1 MEFSLGGP
9 RNTRTALKRRLMLDT
24 GCKQDT
30 SSDEWY
36 LGGIRLVGRSGVHCS
51 DRPRTFCSSLFVG
64 LHPRRKYFTGICGDF
79 IFDLISI

>member
-36 LGGIRLVGRSGVHCS
+36 LGGIRLVGRSVGRSVRC
-51 DRPRTFCSSLFVG
+51 PLFG
-64 LHPRRKYFTGICGDF
+64 SAQNF
-79 IFDLISI
+79 